1 MRKAGLVILLIL
13 ASLVAR
19 ATPDEAVPAAA
30 PSASGTVTRL
40 QDGLIALM
48 RSGDDDEARTAAVTE
63 LLRATH
69 DLPYIARVVLGRHW
83 RALSP
88 EEQATFISKFEEL
101 SVVNYTARFHGYG
114 GERFEVADEQV
125 VSDEEHSVRST
136 LRTAKGTTHEFV
148 YVLHRDGDAWRI
160 VNIVVDGVSDLALKR
175 AEYGRLMDA
184 GGFPALLSELGR
196 QTEHLRPRAEETT

>member
-1 MRKAGLVILLIL
+1 MRNASLAILFIL
-13 ASLVAR
+13 ASFVAH
-19 ATPDEAVPAAA
+19 AAPDEAVPAAA
-30 PSASGTVTRL
+30 PPALPTVTRL
-40 QDGLIALM
+40 QDGLVALM
-48 RSGDDDEARTAAVTE
+48 QSRDDGDARTAAVTE

-83 RALSP
+83 RELSP

-101 SVVNYTARFHGYG
+101 SVVSYTARFHGYG
-114 GERFEVADEQV
+114 GERFEAADEQV

-136 LRTAKGTTHEFV
+136 LTTGKGTTHEFV
-148 YVLHRDGDAWRI
+148 YVLHRDGDGWRI

-184 GGFPALLSELGR
+184 GGFSALLSELGE
-196 QTEHLRPRAEETT
+196 QTERLRSRAEETT